1 MKILVLHLA
10 KFILGIWTECVI
22 LHLHISPCSTTPQQI
37 VTLCS
42 LPCCIFFIALR
53 IYVIIFLL
61 VLICSMSLLLNYIL
75 HEGRDTTFH
84 TLVHIP
90 IVSPYYGMKVK
101 ESESES
107 PSVVSDSLWL
117 HGLYSPW
124 NFLGQNTGVG
134 SLGGSSRPRNR
145 TGVSCNASRVFTN
158 WAIREALLW
167 DKLLVFPRYLL
178 KEQIYEWMN

>member
-1 MKILVLHLA
+1 MIVFQVKCLKSINKVDISVQVKNDIEIKLFSKNTFQNYLEKRRNLKILVLHLA

-61 VLICSMSLLLNYIL
+61 VLICSMSVLLNYIL

-107 PSVVSDSLWL
+107 PSVVSDSL
-117 HGLYSPW
+117 
-124 NFLGQNTGVG
+124 
-134 SLGGSSRPRNR
+134 
-145 TGVSCNASRVFTN
+145 
-158 WAIREALLW
+158 
-167 DKLLVFPRYLL
+167 
-178 KEQIYEWMN
+178 